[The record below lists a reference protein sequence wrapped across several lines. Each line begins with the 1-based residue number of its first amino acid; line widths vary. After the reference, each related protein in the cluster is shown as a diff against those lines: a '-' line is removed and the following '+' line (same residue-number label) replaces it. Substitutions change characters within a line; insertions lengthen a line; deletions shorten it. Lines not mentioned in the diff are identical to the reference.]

1 MSDKTTRI
9 PKEDILELLN
19 ELENE
24 EKNNE
29 PILHEKEKTPKKS
42 RKKNND
48 SKKQLSFEGISLL
61 RNSNKKKENSDRLNI
76 KIGEAGSEERRRKD
90 MDNRK
95 KKVKRQRIIIID
107 IVMLVIIL
115 GMFLFVKCRNR
126 DAFSDKGDYKNIS
139 LNGTWYKVDIDDMY
153 VVKFTDEKFQEEDV
167 FHEKSNKGTYE
178 VGNHAM
184 KINNKVYSM
193 KYVNEKSDYEDMLD
207 ENEGNYDLKNYF
219 YVIDNQGNKIYYFKK
234 EDDAANQ
241 LDYNYQ
247 TNAYYE
253 KSGMFDENGFAIDED
268 GVLLAYNGDLK
279 EVTIPSSVKAI
290 GENAFSADFS
300 RGLNTEKV
308 IVPASVKT
316 IETGAFSFSK
326 VKNVV
331 LQGGSQNV
339 KQGAYDE
346 SEITVE
352 KN

>member
-1 MSDKTTRI
+1 M
-9 PKEDILELLN
+9 
-19 ELENE
+19 
-24 EKNNE
+24 KNQ
-29 PILHEKEKTPKKS
+29 T
-42 RKKNND
+42 
-48 SKKQLSFEGISLL
+48 
-61 RNSNKKKENSDRLNI
+61 
-76 KIGEAGSEERRRKD
+76 
-90 MDNRK
+90 
-95 KKVKRQRIIIID
+95 
-107 IVMLVIIL
+107 
-115 GMFLFVKCRNR
+115 
-126 DAFSDKGDYKNIS
+126 
-139 LNGTWYKVDIDDMY
+139 
-153 VVKFTDEKFQEEDV
+153 
-167 FHEKSNKGTYE
+167 
-178 VGNHAM
+178 
-184 KINNKVYSM
+184 
-193 KYVNEKSDYEDMLD
+193 YEDMLD

-316 IETGAFSFSK
+316 IEIGAFSFSK